1 MPCSPNSERAREALG
16 DLLLAKGDLTAAAEA
31 FEEAL
36 KLNPGRQQTRMKLG
50 RVLMRMGHVDKAKA
64 LRGEFLR
71 TGEDNQDI
79 IRAVNLEKEEKLV
92 EAERIYRDILRRHP
106 DNVSA
111 MRLWAR
117 LGTRQQRHQD
127 AEVLLKRAVRVAPD
141 FNQAWPTSSQSNTN
155 SRNSTRRQR
164 VRCVSS
170 SSTPAYPTATCCWR
184 PRARPRDFTTTRC
197 GLSTTPSPS
206 IRNTSARSAAGGN
219 VCRTVGDQAGAIAA
233 FRSSIEANPLHAE
246 AYWNLANLKTFRFE
260 DSEVEDMLA
269 LVGDERI
276 PPDGQVQLNNA
287 LGLEFEGRRDY
298 DRAFEHIDRGNRL
311 RRESE
316 FYDRVEN
323 EEMADASI
331 EVFTRQLFDANA
343 DCGDPDNAPIFIVG
357 LPRSGSTLIEQ
368 ILSSH
373 SMVDGTHELRDLGM
387 TVRSDRITGAFN
399 PRYPR
404 NLENID
410 DGGFRRLGGEYIRRT
425 RRYRGARPH
434 FTDKNPN
441 NYVHAGLIHLILPNA
456 KVIDARR
463 HPLDSCLGSYKQ
475 LFAQGQPFS
484 YDLVEL
490 GEYYLQYQRLMEHWR
505 EVLPGRVL
513 DVRYE
518 EVVADLEG
526 KCGGFSSTA
535 DCLGKMRA
543 CGSTRPRGPSSP
555 QARSRCAN
563 PYTPTSVNT
572 WRRYEAHLGPLIE
585 VLEPLLMQL
594 PAEDRPADLGGPDRL
609 RLGRALQQFL
619 RHEAQGRRIGRA
631 DLQHGPPGSPSTP
644 AADRGCAP
652 SSRPAISRRRV
663 PWAPR
668 RWLRP
673 CGRRGQVLDAFGF
686 GSEAHPRDMVLM
698 HVEASRAH
706 AADVKSRRSA

>member
-1 MPCSPNSERAREALG
+1 MLSRFPDDANFLCLSARALTRLGRLDDADREVEKALSLFPEFDRAHEVQG
-16 DLLLAKGDLTAAAEA
+16 DLLLAKGDLPAAAGA

-36 KLNPGRQQTRMKLG
+36 KLNPNRQQTRMKLG
-50 RVLMRMGHVDKAKA
+50 RLRMRMGHVDKAKA
-64 LRGEFLR
+64 LRGEFLKLDQ
-71 TGEDNQDI
+71 DNQDI
-79 IRAVNLEKEEKLV
+79 VRAVNLEKEEKPV

-117 LGTRQQRHQD
+117 LGSRQQRYRD
-127 AEVLLKRAVRVAPD
+127 AETLLKRAVEVAPD
-141 FNQAWPTSSQSNTN
+141 FNQAWADL
-155 SRNSTRRQR
+155 
-164 VRCVSS
+164 VSVQYEQQKLDEAAES
-170 SSTPAYPTATCCWR
+170 AKR
-184 PRARPRDFTTTRC
+184 LIRLDPRIPNGYLLLASACASAGHHDDALRAFDEALAINPKHVGALC
-197 GLSTTPSPS
+197 GK
-206 IRNTSARSAAGGN
+206 GN

-260 DSEVEDMLA
+260 DSEVDDMLA

-287 LGLEFEGRRDY
+287 LGLEFEGRKDF

-323 EEMADASI
+323 EEMVDMSI
-331 EVFTRQLFDANA
+331 DIFTRQFFDDNA
-343 DCGDPDNAPIFIVG
+343 RRGDPDPAPIFIVG

-387 TVRSDRITGAFN
+387 AVRSDRITGAFN
-399 PRYPR
+399 PRYPK

-410 DGGFRRLGGEYIRRT
+410 DGGFHRLGGEYIQRT
-425 RRYRGARPH
+425 RRYRGDRPF

-456 KVIDARR
+456 KIIDARR

-490 GEYYLQYQRLMEHWR
+490 GEYYLQYQRLMDHWH

-513 DVRYE
+513 DVQYE

-526 KCGGFSSTA
+526 QVRRILEYCGLPWEDGCLRFHETERAVKSASSEQVRQPIYSTA
-535 DCLGKMRA
+535 
-543 CGSTRPRGPSSP
+543 
-555 QARSRCAN
+555 
-563 PYTPTSVNT
+563 VHT
-572 WRRYEAHLGPLIE
+572 WRRYESHLDSLIE
-585 VLEPLLMQL
+585 VLEPLLMEL
-594 PAEDRPADLGGPDRL
+594 PKEERPVSLGGSTAS
-609 RLGRALQQFL
+609 GQ
-619 RHEAQGRRIGRA
+619 EA
-631 DLQHGPPGSPSTP
+631 
-644 AADRGCAP
+644 
-652 SSRPAISRRRV
+652 
-663 PWAPR
+663 
-668 RWLRP
+668 
-673 CGRRGQVLDAFGF
+673 
-686 GSEAHPRDMVLM
+686 
-698 HVEASRAH
+698 
-706 AADVKSRRSA
+706 